1 MRRRGYT
8 GELIEKKRNQIR
20 LYAKH
25 TLSKKF
31 LVDTEFTDEAVNAIA
46 IASFIGDRSCDVWLN
61 GELVNLKNLTL
72 KIQLC
77 QKQPENVL
85 PKS

>member
-31 LVDTEFTDEAVNAIA
+31 LVDTEFTEDAVNAIA
-46 IASFIGDRSCDVWLN
+46 IATFMGDRSCEVWLN
-61 GELVNLKNLTL
+61 GELVNLKNLSL
-72 KIQLC
+72 NIQLC
-77 QKQPENVL
+77 PKQQENAL